1 LDKEGWAES
10 FSGVPACLIRQPKC
24 LCCKDLFSPAPARR
38 TVQKFCPK
46 PACRKASKAHS
57 QREWSRKN
65 PGYFSGPEHVER
77 VRRWREDHPGYCRGK
92 GKSGGKDALQDIAP
106 SQGAGNEIVADGGRP
121 ESCSGAGAL
130 QDIASAQPVLILGLM
145 SALMGDA
152 LQDNLQSLTRT
163 LIEKGRRVLDREL
176 LRGTGNAA

>member
-1 LDKEGWAES
+1 MGRAES
-10 FSGVPACLIRQPKC
+10 FSGVRACLIRQPKC
-24 LCCKDLFSPAPARR
+24 LCCKDLFSPAPARS
-38 TVQKFCPK
+38 TVQKFCSK

-57 QREWSRKN
+57 QRKWSRKN

-77 VRRWREDHPGYCRGK
+77 VQRWREDHPGSSRGK
-92 GKSGGKDALQDIAP
+92 GKSWGEDALQDIAP
-106 SQGAGNEIVADGGRP
+106 CQSAGNEVVANIDPPG
-121 ESCSGAGAL
+121 SCSGAGAL

-145 SALMGDA
+145 AALMGDA

-163 LIEKGRRVLDREL
+163 LIEKGRRVLDREY